1 MKGLYSFAN
10 LGGAELGFF
19 RIGGVGLA
27 NCLFPWA
34 RCVLASQKF
43 GLHRIA
49 STWPQLCHRQWIR
62 WDRDKRTYVGL
73 IDERTTAIGGARK
86 LAVLARQPRVA
97 ERDFLADPESFH
109 RGLVLFRGIDGYF
122 SSMLEDHAHIKAV
135 LIGATTPK
143 HRPPADTDTSRSICI
158 HVRYGD
164 ATDPDSEKARTRTSH
179 HHLRQRIGWF
189 IHALSECRRRLGQCM
204 PALVFSD
211 ASDDEL
217 RPLLALPAVRRV
229 FFGSAIADLLAMS
242 TAPLLIASG
251 STFSL
256 WAAYLGRMPVLWPSR
271 QRHQRLHGDRVEYEP
286 EIEFEP
292 VPDGFAS
299 LIRRHLGDRQPVG
312 ATLA

>member
-10 LGGAELGFF
+10 LGGTELGLF
-19 RIGGVGLA
+19 RLHGVGLA

-34 RCVLASQKF
+34 RCVLASQEF
-43 GLHRIA
+43 RLRRIA

-73 IDERTTAIGGARK
+73 MDERNAAIGGPRK
-86 LAVLARQPRVA
+86 LALLARQPRIA

-109 RGLVLFRGIDGYF
+109 RGVIFFRGIDGYF
-122 SSMLEDHAHIKAV
+122 SSMLEDHARVRAA
-135 LIGATTPK
+135 LIGATRPQ
-143 HRPPADTDTSRSICI
+143 HRPPTDTPRSICI

-164 ATDPDSEKARTRTSH
+164 ATDPDSEKARMRTSH

-189 IHALSECRRRLGQCM
+189 IHALNECRRQLGPST

-211 ASDDEL
+211 ASDQEL
-217 RPLLALPAVRRV
+217 RPLLALPGVRRV
-229 FFGSAIADLLAMS
+229 FFGSAIADLLALS
-242 TAPLLIASG
+242 TASLLIASG

-271 QRHQRLHGDRVEYEP
+271 QRHQRLHGDQVEYEP
-286 EIEFEP
+286 EIEFGP
-292 VPDGFAS
+292 LPDSFAS
-299 LIRRHLGDRQPVG
+299 LIRRRLRDPQSVG
-312 ATLA
+312 AALA